1 MKKNEQSPR
10 VMLDTIKYTNIYVM
24 GVPEKERG
32 KSKKKKKKVSFLNV
46 CKLPNFTE
54 NINLYNQEAQQT
66 PSSLHYHHHCYYTIL
81 LFAKRC
87 KKRWYI
93 MVKLLKAR

>member
-32 KSKKKKKKVSFLNV
+32 KSKKKKKKKYLS
-46 CKLPNFTE
+46 
-54 NINLYNQEAQQT
+54 
-66 PSSLHYHHHCYYTIL
+66 
-81 LFAKRC
+81 
-87 KKRWYI
+87 
-93 MVKLLKAR
+93 